1 MVYFP
6 YLNHELPG
14 RFFCSWCINFS
25 DLWWTQYGE
34 PVLLHGEAAHPID
47 ALCRLSSLLW
57 TALVPSLS
65 WEGLRWL
72 FYFSSLFSVPK
83 GNVVLPTKSFFR
95 WNFFLKDQNSLVR
108 KLFDISWPGG
118 PSQLFRYLLSR
129 GSLSTFL
136 IFLGHGVLV
145 IFFWYFLTRG
155 SLSRL
160 KREACKDLS
169 YLQWPSAQG
178 YLLNDKQE

>member
-6 YLNHELPG
+6 YLNHEWTG
-14 RFFCSWCINFS
+14 GFFCLLCMNFS

-34 PVLLHGEAAHPID
+34 PVLLHGEAAHPIG

-65 WEGLRWL
+65 WEGIRWL
-72 FYFSSLFSVPK
+72 FYFASLFFSLPK

-95 WNFFLKDQNSLVR
+95 WKRFLKSQNFLLW

-118 PSQLFRYLLSR
+118 PWQLF
-129 GSLSTFL
+129 
-136 IFLGHGVLV
+136 
-145 IFFWYFLTRG
+145 WCFLTRG

-160 KREACKDLS
+160 KREACRDLT

-178 YLLNDKQE
+178 FLLDVKQK